1 LSVVIAPLNGSRTPP
16 ISESPVP
23 RRFRRAARSLILLA
37 CVAST
42 FFSCSES
49 TPDSP
54 NGSDGTGGSGAVV
67 SCIDD
72 PRVDAGELPI
82 SKQGASGKLGFELV
96 QTDPSPPL
104 KGNNLFVV
112 RASNPDGSPVT
123 GTLSLTLKMPDH
135 GHSASTLPK
144 PVLDAETSSYA
155 LDPVTLFMAGVWELG
170 LEMKSDAADGASDSV
185 SFYFCVEG

>member
-1 LSVVIAPLNGSRTPP
+1 MSVVITPPNGSRTPP
-16 ISESPVP
+16 ISESTIS
-23 RRFRRAARSLILLA
+23 RRFGRAARSLTVLA
-37 CVAST
+37 CIAST

-49 TPDSP
+49 TPDGT
-54 NGSDGTGGSGAVV
+54 NGSGGSGGSGAVV
-67 SCIDD
+67 SCLDD

-82 SKQGASGKLGFELV
+82 SKQGASGKLTFELV
-96 QTDPSPPL
+96 QTDPSPPV

-144 PVLDAETSSYA
+144 PVLDAETSSYT

-170 LEMKSDAADGASDSV
+170 LEMKSNAADGARDTV
-185 SFYFCVEG
+185 SFYVCVEG